1 MTARALASRIFFS
14 IACALL
20 IPGHL
25 SAAEPVTIN
34 MVATPTDAGGEAYY
48 AQAQG
53 FFKAHGLDVQITN
66 LSSGPAVA
74 AAMASGRYDVAL
86 GNLPTLAAARE
97 AGLPFVL
104 IAPGP
109 LYSDEAPTSAMVV
122 GKDSPLKTPA
132 DLNGKT
138 VAGVSVDAIGTVA
151 LDRWLAS
158 VHLTRDQI
166 HILEIPDTTMG
177 EALNRGTVAAA
188 IMHEPFISA
197 EVAQGGRIFARVY
210 SAIAPHFMI
219 AGYYT
224 RSDWA
229 QAHPEAVKRFAAA
242 IVETARWA
250 NRNPAASA
258 AILERLTSLRISP
271 GQTRARFTDSLQ
283 PKLIQPVID
292 AAVETKMLKTPLS
305 VATLLA
311 P

>member
-1 MTARALASRIFFS
+1 MARRLAFRFFFAAS
-14 IACALL
+14 MLVV
-20 IPGHL
+20 PGHL
-25 SAAEPVTIN
+25 RAAEPEVVN
-34 MVATPTDAGGEAYY
+34 MVATPTDAGGEVYY
-48 AQAQG
+48 AQERG
-53 FFKAHGLDVQITN
+53 IFKAHGLDVQITD

-74 AAMASGRYDVAL
+74 AAMASGRYDIAM

-109 LYSDEAPTSAMVV
+109 LYSDEAPTTAMVV
-122 GKDSPLKTPA
+122 AKDSPLKTAA

-166 HILEIPDTTMG
+166 HVLKMPDTTMG

-224 RSDWA
+224 RTDWE

-242 IVETARWA
+242 IIETARWA
-250 NRNPAASA
+250 NHNPVATA
-258 AILERLTSLRISP
+258 AILSRVTNVRIAP
-271 GQTRARFTDSLQ
+271 GQTRASFTDSLRSQ
-283 PKLIQPVID
+283 LIQPVLD
-292 AAVETKMLKTPLS
+292 AAFQTKMLKSPLS
-305 VATLLA
+305 VAALLS